1 MNIFLKISL
10 LFKFIFD
17 KNIPLKEKLWIILP
31 GIYLLSPVDL
41 IPEPILGFGIIDD
54 IIVLGFLLSLVNKK
68 TNEYYNSD
76 NSEKHSSQKNEKNN
90 EKIIENVEYEVHNEE
105 EEDK

>member
-68 TNEYYNSD
+68 TGQYYNSD
-76 NSEKHSSQKNEKNN
+76 NSEKHSSQKNKKNMSN
-90 EKIIENVEYEVHNEE
+90 EKIIENVEYEIHD